1 MEKKRI
7 QVKTED
13 FPEEL
18 RDLFEKSKVYDSS
31 SNPTARVL
39 YSDMGCYIKIAER
52 GTLQRESTLAGIFER
67 KGIGAHVVTY
77 ISDDKDYLVTEG
89 VRGEDATHYLEDP
102 ERLCG
107 VFAEAM
113 KYLHSIPVMDIP
125 VSPCM
130 EQYALLKEGKK
141 LEKDTL
147 IHGDFCFPN
156 IMMDQWK
163 FSKFIDVGLAGAG
176 DRHIDIYWLL
186 WSLQYNLK
194 TDQYADYFLD
204 LYGREDVDEE
214 ILQIVTEV
222 EKEAM

>member
-7 QVKTED
+7 QIKTED

-18 RDLFEKSKVYDSS
+18 LYLFKNSNVYDTS

-52 GTLQRESTLAGIFER
+52 GMLQRESTLAGIFER
-67 KGIGAHVVTY
+67 KGIGAHVITY
-77 ISDDKDYLVTEG
+77 ISGDKDYLVTEG
-89 VRGEDATHYLEDP
+89 VKGEDATHYLEDP

-113 KYLHSIPVMDIP
+113 KYLHSLPVMDIP

-130 EQYALLKEGKK
+130 EQYAFLKEGKK

-156 IMMDQWK
+156 IMMDHWK

>member
-1 MEKKRI
+1 MEKKEI
-7 QVKTED
+7 QINKED

-18 RDLFEKSKVYDSS
+18 FYLFKNAKVYDSS

-39 YSDMGCYIKIAER
+39 YSDMGCYIKIAEK
-52 GTLQRESTLAGIFER
+52 GMLQRESILAGIFEN
-67 KGIGAHVVTY
+67 KGIGAHVITY
-77 ISDDKDYLVTEG
+77 ISDDKDYFVTEG
-89 VRGEDATHYLEDP
+89 VKGEDATHYLEDP
-102 ERLCG
+102 ERLCE

-113 KYLHSIPVMDIP
+113 KYLHGLPVGDIP

-130 EQYALLKEGKK
+130 EQYAALEEGKK
-141 LEKDTL
+141 LKKDTL

-156 IMMDQWK
+156 IMLDHWK

-194 TDQYADYFLD
+194 TDQYADHFLD
-204 LYGREDVDEE
+204 LYGRENVDEE
-214 ILQIVTEV
+214 VLQIVTEV

>member
-7 QVKTED
+7 QIKTED

-18 RDLFEKSKVYDSS
+18 LYLFKNSNVYDTS

-52 GTLQRESTLAGIFER
+52 GMLQRESTLAGIFER
-67 KGIGAHVVTY
+67 KGIGARVITY
-77 ISDDKDYLVTEG
+77 ISGDKDYLVTEG
-89 VRGEDATHYLEDP
+89 VKGEDAPHYLEDP

-113 KYLHSIPVMDIP
+113 KYLHSLPVMDIP

-156 IMMDQWK
+156 IMMDHWK
-163 FSKFIDVGLAGAG
+163 FSKFIDVGLAGVG